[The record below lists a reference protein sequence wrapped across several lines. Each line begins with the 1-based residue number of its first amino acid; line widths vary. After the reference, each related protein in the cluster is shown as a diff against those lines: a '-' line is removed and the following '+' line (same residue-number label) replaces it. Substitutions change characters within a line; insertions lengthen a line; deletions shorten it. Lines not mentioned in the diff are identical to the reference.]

1 METMRSSATEQ
12 QGGPPAL
19 SQVDRKAFSDQ
30 FDRIITRELSKRAD
44 LG

>member
-12 QGGPPAL
+12 QGGAAGTVAGRPQ
-19 SQVDRKAFSDQ
+19 SFSDQ